1 MTARPVAVLDISPLF
16 EEVWTGIPTM
26 VAAIT
31 ARAMSDA
38 AIDWRFT
45 YDNQP
50 LPRALVERFLRQ
62 KSGAG
67 GLAQLSS
74 IMFETPVI
82 SPDEARTQSILFP
95 NIKAV
100 RRYFGREAII
110 VSDLSPV
117 ITPRYHNRDNID
129 HFANRIRRDI
139 ETSDHIFC
147 ISDATR
153 RDVHAYFDKPMDEM
167 SVIRLGA
174 ELSAAD
180 VSAGMI
186 SLLGDVAEPY
196 VVILGTLE
204 PRKNGSIIFEYLM
217 RNPAFASRYR
227 IVFVGR
233 DGWLDEKKR
242 LLDQLAKSGVGQD
255 RILFTG
261 FVSESE
267 KIALLLNCAFS
278 VYPSFFEG
286 FGLPVLEAAALGKL
300 TVCSNSSSMPE
311 VAPDDCV
318 FFNPSDPFEFARAM
332 HVAEQRVVLSRSHA
346 QSLGDIM
353 ARAAPHSWDACY
365 RHIAAWMA
373 N

>member
-1 MTARPVAVLDISPLF
+1 MTSRPVAVLDISPLF
-16 EEVWTGIPTM
+16 EEIWTGIPTM

-31 ARAMSDA
+31 TRALSDTD
-38 AIDWRFT
+38 IDWRFT
-45 YDNQP
+45 YENQP

-67 GLAQLSS
+67 GLAQLAR
-74 IMFETPVI
+74 IVFETPPI
-82 SPDEARTQSILFP
+82 GPEEARGQSALFP

-100 RRYFGREAII
+100 RGYFGRESII
-110 VSDLSPV
+110 VSDLSPLIV
-117 ITPRYHNRDNID
+117 PRYHNQDNIN

-147 ISDATR
+147 ISEATR
-153 RDVHAYFDKPMDEM
+153 RDVQAYFDKPMEQM
-167 SVIRLGA
+167 SVVRLGA
-174 ELSAAD
+174 ELSSAD

-186 SLLGDVAEPY
+186 SLRGEVSEPY
-196 VVILGTLE
+196 IVILGTLE

-227 IVFVGR
+227 IVFIGR
-233 DGWLDEKKR
+233 DGWLDEKRR
-242 LLDQLAKSGVGQD
+242 LMEQVEKSGVSAD

-261 FVSESE
+261 FVSETE
-267 KIALLLNCAFS
+267 KIALLLNSAFS

-286 FGLPVLEAAALGKL
+286 FGLPVLEATALGKL

-311 VAPDDCV
+311 VAPDSCV
-318 FFNPSDPFEFARAM
+318 FFNPGDPFEFARAM
-332 HVAEQRVVLSRSHA
+332 HVAEQRVVLSRPAA

-353 ARAAPHSWDACY
+353 ARAAPYSWDECY
-365 RHIAAWMA
+365 RHIASRMA